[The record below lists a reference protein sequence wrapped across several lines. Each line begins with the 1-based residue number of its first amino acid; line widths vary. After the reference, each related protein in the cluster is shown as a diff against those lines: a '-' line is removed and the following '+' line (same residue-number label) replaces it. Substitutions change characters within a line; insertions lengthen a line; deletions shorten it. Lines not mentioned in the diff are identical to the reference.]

1 MCQYCNL
8 YFTYW
13 DYLSHLEICGG
24 VFDCNEL
31 EEKGNPGE
39 EYDTTNGNNGNN
51 GDNGYDACDEE
62 EIYFSNSQSQQQLHF
77 QSFNPDNTG
86 YHSNTNEINRFRDN
100 MTDINLD
107 NITYQMGIVQ
117 LGLTLEDLAKYSK
130 EYITKEIQECN
141 ICLDTKYPGEIFLML
156 GCNHSFCKNCCHSW
170 FQYKNKCPFCNHN
183 ITIDL

>member
-1 MCQYCNL
+1 MDLQSRGYMCQYCNL

-24 VFDCNEL
+24 VFGCNEL
-31 EEKGNPGE
+31 EERSNPDE
-39 EYDTTNGNNGNN
+39 EYDTT
-51 GDNGYDACDEE
+51 DGYDAGDED
-62 EIYFSNSQSQQQLHF
+62 EIHSSNTHSQQQSYSQTL
-77 QSFNPDNTG
+77 NPDN
-86 YHSNTNEINRFRDN
+86 SSNNRNTNAINRFRDS
-100 MTDINLD
+100 MMDINLD

-130 EYITKEIQECN
+130 EYMIPEIQECN

-156 GCNHSFCKNCCHSW
+156 GCNHSFCKNCCHLW